1 MEDQQLPLQT
11 NPLDNFFNIAFDESI
26 RTQIRTA
33 AIWARICA
41 LCALIG
47 YAVTLVVAFFQQ
59 LPYALDSEGIQA
71 SGSFRIRLV
80 ITALVTVAFGA
91 IINYFLYRFAAATV
105 RGMDAMDSLST
116 NEGFNSLRRY
126 FKICGVLLIILLSL
140 AALVFLFAVIG
151 VLTH

>member
-1 MEDQQLPLQT
+1 MENEQISAEP

-41 LCALIG
+41 LCAFIG

-71 SGSFRIRLV
+71 TGYVRTRLV
-80 ITALVTVAFGA
+80 LFALVGVAFGA

-105 RGMDAMDSLST
+105 RGMDAMDTVST
-116 NEGFNSLRRY
+116 NQGFNSLRRY
-126 FKICGVLLIILLSL
+126 FKICGVLLIIGLSL
-140 AALVFLFAVIG
+140 G
-151 VLTH
+151 VLGFLGALLGGLSR